1 VATNDLAA
9 SASLGWEIALAEA
22 RCPLIIVRT
31 KTAASSGIRRW
42 VRTALHFVLVTGIV
56 VGLVT
61 IYYFVKFS
69 AIVDARLGGDFV
81 KQNAAIYAAVP
92 GFEQL
97 PSDPR
102 SKAISTR
109 LSNQTPSTNSEPP
122 LMAYF
127 FDVSRARRR
136 LVKFGDIPKPL
147 IAGVL
152 SGEDRVFFSHHG
164 LNPKRIAAAFISN
177 AKGTAPLQGAS
188 TITQQLARSLF
199 LNRQVTLRRKL
210 SEAFIAVIL
219 ESRFS
224 KEQIFTMYA
233 NEVYLGQRDSFAIH
247 GFAEASKAY
256 FGKELSDMSL
266 SEMATIAGIIPAPNA
281 YSPAHHPDR
290 AIGRRDLILK
300 IMAAAGDITKEQYE
314 QARREPLKIAGNV
327 DSTEGQYLVDYI
339 REALLKDFS
348 EDMLMTGGLSIHTTV
363 DLKLQ
368 TFASDAVK
376 SGLALVNAQLAR
388 RHGDP
393 RESTD
398 RSPQAG
404 LIALDPKTGE
414 IKAMVGGTE
423 YGATQYNRITRA
435 FRQPGS
441 IFKPFVYAAAIE
453 TALDGFTTDLNPYD
467 DETSSR
473 ISPLTTLFDE
483 PTIFYSRDKD
493 YTPRNYGGQYYG
505 LVTLREAFLHS
516 LNIPTVMLAQS
527 IGYDRVVSLARRMGL
542 NPQILGYP
550 SVALGAFEVTPL
562 EIAGAYTAFA
572 NGGQRVEPHAV
583 RSVMSHDGHALKT
596 YQPQRET
603 VLSPQVAYVMTHLM
617 EEVMNQGTGAGV
629 RSRGFMLPAAG
640 KTGTSRDGWFA
651 GYTKDLLVIAWV
663 GFDDGSDLNL
673 EGARSALPI
682 WTDFMKK
689 AYELYPP
696 RDPAQLQFVPPPGV
710 EVARIDSGTL
720 LRSDPSCGDSFFEAF
735 IAGTAPTGSCLD
747 SQVASRPKMS
757 VGTVENTNEG
767 HALGDGF

>member
-1 VATNDLAA
+1 LFVFRN
-9 SASLGWEIALAEA
+9 
-22 RCPLIIVRT
+22 
-31 KTAASSGIRRW
+31 KTAAPSRLRRW
-42 VRTALHFVLVTGIV
+42 LRIAFHLGLVTGIV
-56 VGLVT
+56 VGMITV
-61 IYYFVKFS
+61 YYYVKFS

-81 KQNAAIYAAVP
+81 KQSAAIYAAVP

-97 PSDPR
+97 PNDTR
-102 SKAISTR
+102 SKARSTR
-109 LSNQTPSTNSEPP
+109 ISYQTPSKNPDPS
-122 LMAYF
+122 LMANY
-127 FDVSRARRR
+127 FDVSRERRR
-136 LVKFGDIPKPL
+136 LVKFREIPKPL
-147 IAGVL
+147 VAGVL

-164 LNPKRIAAAFISN
+164 LNPKRIAAAFLSN
-177 AKGTAPLQGAS
+177 AKGTAHLQGAS

-233 NEVYLGQRDSFAIH
+233 NEVYLGHRDSFAIH

-256 FGKELSDMSL
+256 FGKELSDISL
-266 SEMATIAGIIPAPNA
+266 SETAMLAGIIPAPNA
-281 YSPAHHPDR
+281 YSPVHHPDR
-290 AIGRRDLILK
+290 AIARRDLILK
-300 IMAAAGDITKEQYE
+300 IMADAGDITKAQFE
-314 QARREPLKIAGNV
+314 QARQEPLKIAGTV
-327 DSTEGQYLVDYI
+327 DPTEGQYLVDYI
-339 REALLKDFS
+339 REELLKDFS
-348 EDMLMTGGLSIHTTV
+348 EDRLMTGGLSVHTTV

-368 TFASDAVK
+368 TIATEAVRN
-376 SGLALVNAQLAR
+376 GLALVNVQLSKR
-388 RHGDP
+388 RSDA

-423 YGATQYNRITRA
+423 YGVTQYNRITRA

-441 IFKPFVYAAAIE
+441 IFKPFVYAAALE
-453 TALDGFTTDLNPYD
+453 TALDGFTADLNPYD
-467 DETSSR
+467 NETSSL
-473 ISPLTTLFDE
+473 ISPLTTLVDE

-493 YTPRNYGGQYYG
+493 YTPQNYGGQYNG
-505 LVTLREAFLHS
+505 LVTLREAFQHS

-550 SVALGAFEVTPL
+550 SIALGAFEVTPL

-596 YQPQRET
+596 YQPKRQN

-617 EEVMNQGTGAGV
+617 EEVMNQGTAAGV
-629 RSRGFMLPAAG
+629 RSRGFALPAAG

-663 GFDDGSDLNL
+663 GFDDGRDLNL
-673 EGARSALPI
+673 EGARSALPV
-682 WTDFMKK
+682 WTEFMKK
-689 AYELYPP
+689 AYELYPA
-696 RDPAQLQFVPPPGV
+696 RDPAELQFVPPPGV

-720 LRSDPSCGDSFFEAF
+720 LRGDPSCGDSFFEAF

-747 SQVASRPKMS
+747 SGVASNPNML
-757 VGTVENTNEG
+757 VGIESAREE
-767 HALGDGF
+767 HPLGDGF

>member
-1 VATNDLAA
+1 
-9 SASLGWEIALAEA
+9 
-22 RCPLIIVRT
+22 LIVFRK
-31 KTAASSGIRRW
+31 KTAAPSRIRRW
-42 VRTALHFVLVTGIV
+42 VRTAFH

-61 IYYFVKFS
+61 GLVLGLVAIYYFVKFS
-69 AIVDARLGGDFV
+69 AIIDARLGGDFI
-81 KQNAAIYAAVP
+81 KQSAGIYAAVP
-92 GFEQL
+92 GFEQF
-97 PSDPR
+97 PGDTR
-102 SKAISTR
+102 SIARSTR
-109 LSNQTPSTNSEPP
+109 TSYQTPSRNTEPDF
-122 LMAYF
+122 MGNF

-136 LVKFGDIPKPL
+136 LIKFSEIPKPL
-147 IAGVL
+147 ITGVL
-152 SGEDRVFFSHHG
+152 AGEDRVFFSHHG

-177 AKGTAPLQGAS
+177 AKGTAHLQGAS

-219 ESRFS
+219 ESRFT

-233 NEVYLGQRDSFAIH
+233 NEVYLGHRDSFAIH
-247 GFAEASKAY
+247 GFAAASKAY
-256 FGKELSDMSL
+256 FGKELWDISL
-266 SEMATIAGIIPAPNA
+266 SETATLAGIIPAPNA
-281 YSPAHHPDR
+281 YSPAHQTDR
-290 AIGRRDLILK
+290 AIARRDLILR
-300 IMAAAGDITKEQYE
+300 IMADAGDITKAQYE
-314 QARREPLKIAGNV
+314 QARREPLKIAGSV

-339 REALLKDFS
+339 RDELLKDFS
-348 EDMLMTGGLSIHTTV
+348 EDMLMTGGLSVHTTV

-368 TFASDAVK
+368 TFAGDAVRN
-376 SGLALVNAQLAR
+376 GLALVNAQLAKR
-388 RHGDP
+388 RVASK
-393 RESTD
+393 ESAD

-404 LIALDPKTGE
+404 LIALDPRTGE

-423 YGATQYNRITRA
+423 YSVTQYNRITRA

-441 IFKPFVYAAAIE
+441 IFKPFVYAAALE

-467 DETSSR
+467 DEASSR
-473 ISPLTTLFDE
+473 ISALTTLVDE
-483 PTIFYSRDKD
+483 HTIFYSRDKD
-493 YTPRNYGGQYYG
+493 YTPRNYGGQYNG
-505 LVTLREAFLHS
+505 LVTLREAFQRS

-596 YQPQRET
+596 YQPQRKN

-617 EEVMNQGTGAGV
+617 EEVMNQGTAAGV
-629 RSRGFMLPAAG
+629 RSRGFTLPAAG

-663 GFDDGSDLNL
+663 GFDDGRDLNL
-673 EGARSALPI
+673 AGARSALPI
-682 WTDFMKK
+682 WTEFMKK
-689 AYELYPP
+689 AYELYPA
-696 RDPAQLQFVPPPGV
+696 RNPADLQFVPPAGV
-710 EVARIDSGTL
+710 EVARIDSATL
-720 LRSDPSCGDSFFEAF
+720 LRGDSSCGDSFFEAF

-747 SQVASRPKMS
+747 ASPNKR
-757 VGTVENTNEG
+757 VGTVQNAREEYV
-767 HALGDGF
+767 LGDGF